1 MNCPWWSFSIPAQG
15 QHEAW
20 FKNWVTAFQTPSPL
34 KMPCLPNIWWRLWPS
49 SPAKA
54 VDSGEGSGICV
65 AWRKACCQKG
75 WFHYIV
81 YMGVYIY
88 IYIFMWYIYI
98 YMLPALPR
106 PYFSH
111 FLCLLCVSGLLIQLM
126 HGPHREKKKSS
137 ISEHLLYWLSGV
149 CGDGP
154 NNSGGVIGTLMPMCG
169 AIPMGGVGGGGP
181 GGVPGAGRLGLR
193 DRLRS
198 GCTRSC
204 GSVGGALHKDLFGDK
219 TAFTHEKGCG
229 T

>member
-1 MNCPWWSFSIPAQG
+1 MVSCRFSLKPIHWDHDMEVSWHGGTPIAGWFIIENHGKSQSKMDDDWGYPLTSESFISSCRHAALANLFG
-15 QHEAW
+15 W
-20 FKNWVTAFQTPSPL
+20 GYMRWV
-34 KMPCLPNIWWRLWPS
+34 CLNIW
-49 SPAKA
+49 
-54 VDSGEGSGICV
+54 GSRGRSCGTI
-65 AWRKACCQKG
+65 G
-75 WFHYIV
+75 
-81 YMGVYIY
+81 
-88 IYIFMWYIYI
+88 YIYI
-98 YMLPALPR
+98 YMLTGPPKTVFFTFSLLALCQWT
-106 PYFSH
+106 SH
-111 FLCLLCVSGLLIQLM
+111 TADAWATQG
-126 HGPHREKKKSS
+126 KKRSS

>member
-1 MNCPWWSFSIPAQG
+1 MGIYI
-15 QHEAW
+15 
-20 FKNWVTAFQTPSPL
+20 
-34 KMPCLPNIWWRLWPS
+34 NI
-49 SPAKA
+49 
-54 VDSGEGSGICV
+54 
-65 AWRKACCQKG
+65 
-75 WFHYIV
+75 YI
-81 YMGVYIY
+81 YTYIY
-88 IYIFMWYIYI
+88 IYVLTGPPKTVFFTFS
-98 YMLPALPR
+98 LLALCQWT
-106 PYFSH
+106 SH
-111 FLCLLCVSGLLIQLM
+111 TADAWATQG
-126 HGPHREKKKSS
+126 KKRSS